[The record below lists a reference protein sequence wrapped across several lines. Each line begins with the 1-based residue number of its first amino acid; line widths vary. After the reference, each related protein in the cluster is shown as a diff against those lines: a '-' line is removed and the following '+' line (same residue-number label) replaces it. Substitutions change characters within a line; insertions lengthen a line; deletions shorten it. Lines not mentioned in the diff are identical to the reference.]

1 MIRRALCL
9 LAVLFLLLPPEVVLA
24 GEGDGVDPGEVW
36 NVDGSIRWENL
47 SGGEIVEVPIDLGFP
62 IKLPL
67 PGGGEWPLYDGRM
80 NLAFQRFTTP
90 SGDTVLIPNMTTL
103 FVMNAFPE
111 AVPEE
116 VVNYDLGL
124 KNMLVEGYGD
134 TLHFILSQTMPDV
147 LAQIDALRQGYRNE
161 QDFYRDLL
169 QGKIN
174 IWSSG
179 LRFFKEMARLL
190 IENDWA
196 FMGWAVLLYDGNL
209 ALDEGGVA
217 GGDQPPPWP
226 AWCPLNLNIDAPP
239 PVVTARQVA
248 PVRAITVGQ
257 DPEKRG
263 ADLEISVTVP
273 PVVVTYQR
281 PRVEIRTR
289 TVCQG
294 YGSPQPGMN
303 ECTPNVRRPGRY
315 YYWTEEQYEERICEP
330 VREVHQ
336 DPIRYV
342 DAWLELAESSRRW
355 ITGELA
361 QRYPGA
367 RVYQGSMW
375 LEPLTSPYGR
385 TSWTHT
391 WERLQLRDPGYWNIM
406 VFGYTQGTPWTDPRP
421 IGSLLEPQGAIE
433 VWLLETTLA
442 SPFGP

>member
-1 MIRRALCL
+1 MMIRRVLCL

-24 GEGDGVDPGEVW
+24 GEGDGVDPSEVW
-36 NVDGSIRWENL
+36 NPDGSIRWENL
-47 SGGEIVEVPIDLGFP
+47 SGGEVVEVPVDLPIDIGV
-62 IKLPL
+62 PL
-67 PGGGEWPLYDGRM
+67 PNGDKLTLYEGEFTLK
-80 NLAFQRFTTP
+80 FQRYTTP
-90 SGDTVLIPNMTTL
+90 SGDTALIPSLGTFMVLIG
-103 FVMNAFPE
+103 FPE
-111 AVPEE
+111 YVPSELLTPDTGVGKTAVAAAGEILRLVLTHELPIPPEK
-116 VVNYDLGL
+116 YDEA
-124 KNMLVEGYGD
+124 MARY
-134 TLHFILSQTMPDV
+134 
-147 LAQIDALRQGYRNE
+147 ANE
-161 QDFYRDLL
+161 QEFYRAVLSGEDEFLL
-169 QGKIN
+169 TVSRHLGWELIKLL
-174 IWSSG
+174 
-179 LRFFKEMARLL
+179 LRDNFLGAAL
-190 IENDWA
+190 
-196 FMGWAVLLYDGNL
+196 LLYDGNL
-209 ALDEGGVA
+209 ALEEGGVA

-226 AWCPLNLNIDAPP
+226 EWCPLNLQIDAPSP
-239 PVVTARQVA
+239 IVQAEQLA

-257 DPEKRG
+257 DPDKRG
-263 ADLEISVTVP
+263 VDLRISVTVP
-273 PVVVTYQR
+273 PVTVTYQR

-336 DPIRYV
+336 DLIQYV
-342 DAWLELAESSRRW
+342 DSWLELSENSRRW
-355 ITGELA
+355 ITTDLA

-385 TSWTHT
+385 TSWTYT

-406 VFGYTQGTPWTDPRP
+406 AFGYTQGTPWTDPRP